1 MPEITV
7 LELKNRRKMLQSD
20 LQEAIRD
27 LVETFKLD
35 TGVQIDYISVNMI
48 AMETVGLPPERIL
61 GTVTV
66 DLDI

>member
-20 LQEAIRD
+20 LYTAIRD

-48 AMETVGLPPERIL
+48 SVETVGRPTERIV